1 MGAGAIVSQVAAC
14 TGILVGAIA
23 LGGFLAHVG
32 PALEGARED
41 DLRKATARGGLEG
54 LKVGSAVIVLSAII
68 DRLT

>member
-1 MGAGAIVSQVAAC
+1 MDTGPIVDQIAAC

-32 PALEGARED
+32 PALGGASEE

-54 LKVGSAVIVLSAII
+54 LKVGSVVIVLSAFI
-68 DRLT
+68 DKLT